1 MSVEMQLR
9 KLVDELGDLPTK
21 MRLCLTLMRSLYSEN
36 AMGSSSHRANQFR
49 KLRDDTQRDA
59 MVYEEKILPACAEV
73 VSSIQSFFEY
83 YSKYTFEEW
92 EGKLSE
98 VVRKVKGYNHRCRE
112 ILNMQETMMKTLKV
126 RQDEAKVEVAKLENL
141 TEELE
146 RRRNEMEK
154 TSRLKGVLAV
164 SLFAVPYVSVIAVPL
179 LAVSATYDRVKAEEE
194 KENCKTNDAIV
205 KVVKEDLI
213 PALSAFIHS
222 LQGTTGF
229 FSTMENEITIF
240 QKRGE
245 ASVQDAKKLHY
256 ITMTKKAHEV
266 NRSCQQ
272 FYQKLL
278 ELHIHLPAISGNRY
292 N

>member
-1 MSVEMQLR
+1 
-9 KLVDELGDLPTK
+9 
-21 MRLCLTLMRSLYSEN
+21 
-36 AMGSSSHRANQFR
+36 MGSSSHRANQFR
-49 KLRDDTQRDA
+49 KLRDDTRRDA
-59 MVYEEKILPACAEV
+59 MVYEKKILPACAEV

-98 VVRKVKGYNHRCRE
+98 VVRKVKGYNHLCQE

-146 RRRNEMEK
+146 RRRNEREE

-164 SLFAVPYVSVIAVPL
+164 SLFEVPYVRVIAVPL

-213 PALSAFIHS
+213 PALSAVIHS
-222 LQGTTGF
+222 IQATTGF
-229 FSTMENEITIF
+229 FSIMENEITIF

-256 ITMTKKAHEV
+256 TMMKKKAHEV

-272 FYQKLL
+272 FYQKLH
-278 ELHIHLPAISGNRY
+278 ELDIHLPAISVNRY